1 MRPSFA
7 MAKYN
12 TITKRIFCG
21 DHFDK
26 LFVKIFAK
34 NAHSI
39 LLFAQPLFAVGQ
51 CAKISL
57 FSRPPNL
64 PVIGAIFLMQ
74 KMGKIFVLCNFI

>member
-39 LLFAQPLFAVGQ
+39 LLFAQPCLRLGNALKFRLFQG
-51 CAKISL
+51 
-57 FSRPPNL
+57 PL
-64 PVIGAIFLMQ
+64 PFLS
-74 KMGKIFVLCNFI
+74 KG